1 MNLEVLYILFWLYS
15 CLGWIMETTLVS
27 IQSQKFINRGFY
39 LGPYC
44 PIYGTGALLLLFLK
58 NYQNDPFI
66 VFILAILICSLVEY
80 ITSYLMEQIYKVRW
94 WDYSNRFFNIK
105 GRICLFNSICFGFL
119 GMLIVC
125 YLNPFFLNVIT
136 NINNIILHLIT
147 IIIFI
152 FTTIDI
158 ITTNSIMFDIR
169 KTVINFKEKTLT
181 NLFKPNTDN
190 TVEISQ
196 KIRNILKEKS
206 FIHKH
211 LSKSFFNLKVYKNN
225 FLKKTEEFIKYKKD
239 EKQENNFIISSLIS
253 IVIGLIIG
261 KLFNNV
267 GLFFKYFY
275 RF

>member
-1 MNLEVLYILFWLYS
+1 MFW
-15 CLGWIMETTLVS
+15 I
-27 IQSQKFINRGFY
+27 
-39 LGPYC
+39 
-44 PIYGTGALLLLFLK
+44 
-58 NYQNDPFI
+58 
-66 VFILAILICSLVEY
+66 
-80 ITSYLMEQIYKVRW
+80 
-94 WDYSNRFFNIK
+94 
-105 GRICLFNSICFGFL
+105 
-119 GMLIVC
+119 IVC
-125 YLNPFFLNVIT
+125 YLNPFFLNIIT

-147 IIIFI
+147 FIIFI
-152 FTTIDI
+152 ITTIDI

-190 TVEISQ
+190 TEEISQ

-211 LSKSFFNLKVYKNN
+211 LSKSFSNLKVYKNN